1 MEMQRNNFF
10 KSCRSFIALMILIL
24 PLAAGAVTIRAGD
37 APYNNVAAAQGVT
50 VLDMSEL
57 RVAAMFGLWGA
68 YSTVHGLTA
77 LPRGSTF
84 TVIYSDGS
92 SENATVAC
100 VGSTVCVIP
109 VPGTQK
115 RDDGTLIR
123 GGEGG
128 NNGGTSPGTP
138 PPTPPGGGV
147 VIVGPPTHE
156 P

>member
-1 MEMQRNNFF
+1 MNIKTRGFL
-10 KSCRSFIALMILIL
+10 KGCRSFIALMILSM
-24 PLAAGAVTIRAGD
+24 PLVAAAVTVRAGD
-37 APYNNVAAAQGVT
+37 APYNSVPAASGVT
-50 VLDMSEL
+50 VLSISEV

-68 YSTVHGLTA
+68 YRTVHGFTA

-100 VGSTVCVIP
+100 VGGTVCVIP
-109 VPGTQK
+109 VPGTQR
-115 RDDGTLIR
+115 RDDGTLIS
-123 GGEGG
+123 
-128 NNGGTSPGTP
+128 NGGGSGGGSGSGSGGSPR
-138 PPTPPGGGV
+138 PPGGGV